1 MSTVVKGSPYRYRWA
16 ALGFALLCQC
26 SSNII
31 YQVIPPLAPLFQQ
44 DLGLTKAEVGLVSSA
59 ASVGVWSI
67 VLMGGLI
74 TDRFGVRKVMAFCLI
89 ATGCIMSSM
98 LMANSLFFLL
108 AVMFLSGLA
117 RGPVFPSSTKA
128 VAEWFPARE
137 RATAMGINRLGLPI
151 AGISA
156 ASILPAFGL
165 AVGWRTAAAVP
176 GLLVLISG
184 IAVALYYRDAP
195 VPVLGKASPVN
206 VRRAMRELL
215 HNRMLLTLSAVGFFF
230 LFTQFA
236 LVTYLVLYFKE
247 VALLAVIPDEATRIV
262 AAGGY
267 LATCHVGGAFGRI
280 FWGLVSDRLLNGY
293 RAIVL
298 AMIGGIS
305 ASLLAL
311 LGIASSGWPIWL
323 LTAIAFGC
331 GATALGWNGVFGTL
345 VTDTVGRKYAATGVG
360 LSMTMTDIATI
371 SAPPLFGF
379 LVDMNAGYSV
389 AYLVISLAA
398 ATGCLIALNLHRQ
411 EKRLRTSS

>member
-1 MSTVVKGSPYRYRWA
+1 M
-16 ALGFALLCQC
+16 
-26 SSNII
+26 
-31 YQVIPPLAPLFQQ
+31 
-44 DLGLTKAEVGLVSSA
+44 
-59 ASVGVWSI
+59 
-67 VLMGGLI
+67 
-74 TDRFGVRKVMAFCLI
+74 
-89 ATGCIMSSM
+89 
-98 LMANSLFFLL
+98 
-108 AVMFLSGLA
+108 
-117 RGPVFPSSTKA
+117 
-128 VAEWFPARE
+128 
-137 RATAMGINRLGLPI
+137 
-151 AGISA
+151 
-156 ASILPAFGL
+156 
-165 AVGWRTAAAVP
+165 
-176 GLLVLISG
+176 
-184 IAVALYYRDAP
+184 
-195 VPVLGKASPVN
+195 N

-411 EKRLRTSS
+411 EKRLQTSS

>member
-1 MSTVVKGSPYRYRWA
+1 M
-16 ALGFALLCQC
+16 
-26 SSNII
+26 
-31 YQVIPPLAPLFQQ
+31 
-44 DLGLTKAEVGLVSSA
+44 VSSA